1 MLTKMARKIIIAL
14 MAGIFMI
21 ALLFTVYLYNSYR
34 QTQIYSLQPNVGR
47 VIPFN
52 VHGTIVYLTASEK
65 NRLDVLFWINLFAFG
80 VIGIFIVTDPKYEA
94 PE

>member
-21 ALLFTVYLYNSYR
+21 ALLSTVYLYNSYR
-34 QTQIYSLQPNVGR
+34 QTQIYRLQPNVGR

-52 VHGTIVYLTASEK
+52 IHGTIVYLTASEK
-65 NRLDVLFWINLFAFG
+65 NRLDILDWIDTLAFVVLG
-80 VIGIFIVTDPKYEA
+80 VLVVTDPKYEA
-94 PE
+94 PR